1 MSRDAS
7 HPPAEP
13 PVTPP
18 STPAGPHT
26 AAVQEWTEALSL
38 RVLALQISD
47 LEPGAAGSLQRP
59 ASPSMLDVALR
70 RLKGF
75 QTQIQLQGLGRRDA
89 GAAARKEG
97 GGLLDRVKDI
107 LRPSEGRDGDHKGM
121 GTRLPQTYL
130 PMADPDDP
138 APPSPEPG
146 PAPAAPNK
154 LPKVWAKGLSA
165 VRSKILPSS
174 RGDSPAK
181 GQPPGRGGG
190 PSVDQGPHNALS
202 GHPRSDSALEQGD
215 WVRLGLAAFAI
226 AAYVRSVLC
235 PSLVTPPR
243 VGPADMSPAT
253 PLGQAQHSHA
263 RSISMG
269 SWRWDEHLLRELDTV
284 LEARGELDV
293 LEQLRGCPALVQHGE
308 EFHAFFALVPEL
320 LSASTGVPAFQL
332 RLQQLLLPG
341 SEILHLLQTC

>member
-1 MSRDAS
+1 MTNRFRECWREAGAEQRLWRGEESSVAVSRMHLAPLQLAACWS
-7 HPPAEP
+7 LPSATQPLPIPHPH
-13 PVTPP
+13 VT
-18 STPAGPHT
+18 
-26 AAVQEWTEALSL
+26 
-38 RVLALQISD
+38 
-47 LEPGAAGSLQRP
+47 

-107 LRPSEGRDGDHKGM
+107 LRPSEGRDGGEWDCAGDAVRVGACPASRSKIPVLSSAAALPCFPSSRGTLAPHSPDHKGM

-190 PSVDQGPHNALS
+190 PSVDQGPHDALS

-243 VGPADMSPAT
+243 VGPAGDGCGLYFRTPCHPMELQLGRRALPISKGPAPVCKELPPFT
-253 PLGQAQHSHA
+253 PQ
-263 RSISMG
+263 
-269 SWRWDEHLLRELDTV
+269 
-284 LEARGELDV
+284 
-293 LEQLRGCPALVQHGE
+293 P
-308 EFHAFFALVPEL
+308 
-320 LSASTGVPAFQL
+320 
-332 RLQQLLLPG
+332 LPL
-341 SEILHLLQTC
+341 IYLQT